1 MNRYLVYTKKN
12 LNEISE
18 RKLGKRK
25 ELTLWVQKWHS
36 NICTYL
42 NPPYAHKQYS
52 NEHRFCITFPATD
65 TASIVQNFPHQM
77 ILEQVGEVNGAEEEE
92 QKAAATEAEVVEMGA
107 LGVAFQAE
115 EVVEMIMVV
124 ELSVLKTFGQIA
136 VLEFPV
142 FVQVESQKQ
151 E

>member
-1 MNRYLVYTKKN
+1 
-12 LNEISE
+12 
-18 RKLGKRK
+18 
-25 ELTLWVQKWHS
+25 
-36 NICTYL
+36 
-42 NPPYAHKQYS
+42 
-52 NEHRFCITFPATD
+52 
-65 TASIVQNFPHQM
+65 M
-77 ILEQVGEVNGAEEEE
+77 ILEQVEEVKGAEEEE
-92 QKAAATEAEVVEMGA
+92 QKAAATEAEAVEMGA